1 MSTPISKIQVNPNLP
16 ITGESHEDDPEVMA
30 VLQEVA
36 QEPRYVKPAQM
47 QMQMPMQAPPQAPS
61 HSHYGNGAMVGAAAG
76 AGASAGALGDA
87 SWLHTDVA
95 KRAVIAA
102 IIAGVMFYPATF
114 QILYDKI
121 PALAKVASYDVF
133 IRVAFLAVVLYILM
147 WKLNI

>member
-1 MSTPISKIQVNPNLP
+1 MQMSTPISKIQVNPNLP

-47 QMQMPMQAPPQAPS
+47 PMPMHMQAPPQAPS
-61 HSHYGNGAMVGAAAG
+61 HSHYGNGAMVGAG

-133 IRVAFLAVVLYILM
+133 IRVAFLALVLYILM

>member
-30 VLQEVA
+30 VLQEVKESHPPMA
-36 QEPRYVKPAQM
+36 QEPRYAKPVQQQM
-47 QMQMPMQAPPQAPS
+47 HMPM
-61 HSHYGNGAMVGAAAG
+61 HYGNGAMVGTG
-76 AGASAGALGDA
+76 AGAVATAGGAMDA
-87 SWLHTDVA
+87 SWLQTDVA
-95 KRAVIAA
+95 KRAAIAA

-114 QILYDKI
+114 QMLYDKI